1 MGFMDWLKSL
11 FGGGGESGE
20 GKQISGEERQE
31 IRNAAVK
38 GLDEVEGAENIHVH
52 GESEGSR
59 VVRSSDGADLIDD
72 DGEKLWV
79 SRINTEV
86 TPQAWR
92 DDWGP
97 LGGKSPDALAT
108 FLFHETKF
116 NMAQQGDPDEAEKVL
131 LGCGYKSVGQFFR
144 ARMTVLKHFGSSHGN
159 ATLDMYVFDSQE
171 VMSASMKAAQMSHQ
185 ETMKQTAAKNPE
197 MLAPVD
203 GVTVEL
209 YAQIAARMASGG
221 LNQQAMMQLL
231 AQHGLDY
238 PTWDR
243 AQKVWTD
250 RMSKDTT
257 ATIATIYGQAFQTA
271 GQGQFGAAGQAS
283 AATGYDG
290 TAAKGKEPIPFEK
303 LCEIQGAM
311 TAWSNSGQDVNAL
324 LKKQFNMT
332 AMDWSNASTWW
343 MSQMTA
349 NVSMFDQYN
358 SKCEAYAARYMSGAP
373 KPKHDDIKF

>member
-11 FGGGGESGE
+11 FGGGGE
-20 GKQISGEERQE
+20 GKTLSSEERQE
-31 IRNAAVK
+31 LRNSAVK

-52 GESEGSR
+52 GEGEGSR
-59 VVRSSDGADLIDD
+59 VIRSSDGADLVED
-72 DGEKLWV
+72 DGERLWV
-79 SRINTEV
+79 SRISTEV
-86 TPQAWR
+86 APQAYR

-108 FLFHETKF
+108 FLFHEMKF
-116 NMAQQGDPDEAEKVL
+116 NEAQQGDPDEGERVL
-131 LGCGYKSVGQFFR
+131 LGFGYKSVGQFFR
-144 ARMTVLKHFGSSHGN
+144 ARLTMLKHFGSSHGN
-159 ATLDMYVFDSQE
+159 STLDMYVFDSQE
-171 VMSASMKAAQMSHQ
+171 VMSAGMKAAQMSHQ
-185 ETMKQTAAKNPE
+185 QTMQQTAAQNPE

-203 GVTVEL
+203 GVTVEI
-209 YAQIAARMASGG
+209 YAQVAARMAAGG
-221 LNQQAMMQLL
+221 LDQQGMMQLL

-238 PTWDR
+238 ATWDK

-257 ATIATIYGQAFQTA
+257 ATIATIYGKAFQQA
-271 GQGQFGAAGQAS
+271 GQGQYGAAGQA
-283 AATGYDG
+283 AAAAGYDG
-290 TAAKGKEPIPFEK
+290 TAAKGGEPIPFEK

-311 TAWSNSGQDVNAL
+311 TAWSNTGQDVNAL
-324 LKKQFNMT
+324 LKKHFNMT

-358 SKCEAYAARYMSGAP
+358 SKSESYAARYQAGAP
-373 KPKHDDIKF
+373 KARHDDIKF

>member
-11 FGGGGESGE
+11 FGGSGE
-20 GKQISGEERQE
+20 GGDGKAISGEERQQ
-31 IRNAAVK
+31 IRNAAVQ

-52 GESEGSR
+52 GEGEGSR
-59 VVRSSDGADLIDD
+59 VLRSSDGADLIED
-72 DGEKLWV
+72 DGEKLWT

-86 TPQAWR
+86 APQAWR

-97 LGGKSPDALAT
+97 LGGKSPEALAT
-108 FLFHETKF
+108 FLYHETQF
-116 NMAQQGDPDEAEKVL
+116 NMAQQGDADEGERVL
-131 LGCGYKSVGQFFR
+131 LGFGYKSVGQFFR
-144 ARMTVLKHFGSSHGN
+144 ARITVLKHFGTPHG
-159 ATLDMYVFDSQE
+159 ATLDEFVFDSQE
-171 VMSASMKAAQMSHQ
+171 VMSASMKAAQMGHQ
-185 ETMKQTAAKNPE
+185 QTMKATAAKNPE
-197 MLAPVD
+197 LLAPVD
-203 GVTVEL
+203 GVSVEL
-209 YAQIAARMASGG
+209 YAQIAARIASGG
-221 LNQQAMMQLL
+221 LNQQQMMQLL
-231 AQHGLDY
+231 AQHNLDY
-238 PTWDR
+238 PTWDK
-243 AQKVWTD
+243 AQKVWCD

-257 ATIATIYGQAFQTA
+257 ATIATIYGQAFQQS

-290 TAAKGKEPIPFEK
+290 TAAGGKEPIPFEK

-324 LKKQFNMT
+324 LKKQFNMN

-358 SKCEAYAARYMSGAP
+358 SKCEAYAARYQSAAP
-373 KPKHDDIKF
+373 KPRHDDIKF

>member
-1 MGFMDWLKSL
+1 MGFMDKLKGM
-11 FGGGGESGE
+11 FGGGGE
-20 GKQISGEERQE
+20 KQISDEDRQQ

-38 GLDEVEGAENIHVH
+38 GLDEVEGEENIHVH
-52 GESEGSR
+52 GEGEGSR
-59 VVRSSDGADLIDD
+59 VIRSSDGADLIED
-72 DGEKLWV
+72 DGERLWTC
-79 SRINTEV
+79 RINYEV
-86 TPQAWR
+86 PPQAWR

-97 LGGKSPDALAT
+97 LGGKSTDALAT
-108 FLFHETKF
+108 FLYHETQF
-116 NMAQQGDPDEAEKVL
+116 NMAQQGDADEGERVL
-131 LGCGYKSVGQFFR
+131 LGFGYKSVGQFFR
-144 ARMTVLKHFGSSHGN
+144 TRITMLKHFGSPHGN
-159 ATLDMYVFDSQE
+159 ATIDMYVFDSQE
-171 VMSASMKAAQMSHQ
+171 VMSASMKGAQMGHQ
-185 ETMKQTAAKNPE
+185 ATMKATAAKNPE

-209 YAQIAARMASGG
+209 YAQIAARMAMGG
-221 LNQQAMMQLL
+221 MNQQQMMQLL

-238 PTWDR
+238 ATWDK

-257 ATIATIYGQAFQTA
+257 ATIATIYGQAFQNA
-271 GQGQFGAAGQAS
+271 GQGQYGAAGQAA

-311 TAWSNSGQDVNAL
+311 TAWSNTGQDVNAL

-358 SKCEAYAARYMSGAP
+358 QKCEAYAARYMSGAP
-373 KPKHDDIKF
+373 KAKHDDIKF